1 MLCDIRINPS
11 VFVSTRCMFVLA
23 HIFCLWF
30 VYIGVVWCSLF
41 LLVISRF
48 CLSVLVFTRFISFL
62 LCHIVLILLMLSVV
76 KLSLLV
82 VNIWLF
88 LVICGCLGICS
99 LLAFLCVLFEVCSIY
114 QSRYLVLTHTCIVT
128 GILFCYCIT
137 ISFEVCFISFLLIL
151 IIVIRHL
158 IFVPVILSI
167 VYGKILCC
175 FCMFYFVHALYVF
188 VCGTAMCCYYSV

>member
-1 MLCDIRINPS
+1 MHVCFGSYILS
-11 VFVSTRCMFVLA
+11 LVF
-23 HIFCLWF
+23 
-30 VYIGVVWCSLF
+30 YIVVIWCSSF
-41 LLVISRF
+41 LLVIFRF
-48 CLSVLVFTRFISFL
+48 CLNVLVLAWFVSFL
-62 LCHIVLILLMLSVV
+62 LCHIVLVLLMLFVV
-76 KLSLLV
+76 KLSLFV
-82 VNIWLF
+82 VDIWLF
-88 LVICGCLGICS
+88 LVIYDCLGICS
-99 LLAFLCVLFEVCSIY
+99 LIAFLCVFYEVCSIY
-114 QSRYLVLTHTCIVT
+114 KSRYLVLTHTCIVT

>member
-30 VYIGVVWCSLF
+30 VYIVVVWCSLF

-114 QSRYLVLTHTCIVT
+114 QSRYLVLTHACIVT
-128 GILFCYCIT
+128 GVLFCYCIT
-137 ISFEVCFISFLLIL
+137 ISFKVCFVSFLLIL

-158 IFVPVILSI
+158 IFVPAILPI
-167 VYGKILCC
+167 VYGKILYC
-175 FCMFYFVHALYVF
+175 FCMFYFVPTLDVF
-188 VCGTAMCCYYSV
+188 VCGTAICCYYLV